1 MEELIRVHQL
11 KKFFP
16 IRRGI
21 FKGIVG
27 YVRAVEDVSFTL
39 PRKKVM
45 GLVGESG
52 CGKTTAGRTILRLLE
67 PTGGRILFEGRDITR
82 AGQEEIRKLRSKMQM
97 VFQDPG
103 ASLNP
108 RMRVGAIID
117 RAMTLHFPYKPQ
129 ERRERTLELM
139 EKVGLLPDHYTRYP
153 HELSGGQQQ
162 RVGIA
167 RALSV
172 EPSFIVLDE
181 PTSALDVSVQAQ
193 ILNLLKKIQREMDL
207 TLLFISHNLSVIDH
221 SCDRIAVMYAGKIVE
236 IADRDILF
244 RSPAHP
250 YTQSLLSA
258 IPEVGQKRT
267 KNRIILKGEIPSLS
281 NPPSGCRFHTRC
293 FARGGECDREEPE
306 LIEVEKDHFVS
317 CHLGGQARG

>member
-258 IPEVGQKRT
+258 IPEIGQKRT

>member
-117 RAMTLHFPYKPQ
+117 RAMTLHFPYRPQ

>member
-306 LIEVEKDHFVS
+306 LIEAEKDHFVS

>member
-258 IPEVGQKRT
+258 IPEIGQKRT

-306 LIEVEKDHFVS
+306 LIEAEKDHFVS

>member
-1 MEELIRVHQL
+1 MEDLIRVHQL

-21 FKGIVG
+21 LKRIVG
-27 YVRAVEDVSFTL
+27 YVRAVEEVSFTL
-39 PRKKVM
+39 QRKKVM

-67 PTGGRILFEGRDITR
+67 PTGGQILFEGKDITR
-82 AGQEEIRKLRSKMQM
+82 AGQEETRKLRSKMQM

-108 RMRVGAIID
+108 RMRVGTIID
-117 RAMTLHFPYKPQ
+117 RAITLHFPYKPR
-129 ERRERTLELM
+129 ERRERTIELM

-193 ILNLLKKIQREMDL
+193 ILNLLKKIQRDMDL

-258 IPEVGQKRT
+258 IPEIGQKRV
-267 KNRIILKGEIPSLS
+267 KDRIILKGEIPSLS
-281 NPPSGCRFHTRC
+281 NPPMGCRFHTRC
-293 FARGGECDREEPE
+293 FARVAGCDGEEPI
-306 LIEVEKDHFVS
+306 LVEVEKDHFVS
-317 CHLGGQARG
+317 CHLVGQAKG

>member
-1 MEELIRVHQL
+1 MAWWEKAVVE
-11 KKFFP
+11 K
-16 IRRGI
+16 RRG
-21 FKGIVG
+21 
-27 YVRAVEDVSFTL
+27 END
-39 PRKKVM
+39 P
-45 GLVGESG
+45 E
-52 CGKTTAGRTILRLLE
+52 LLE
-67 PTGGRILFEGRDITR
+67 PTGGRILFEGKDITR

-97 VFQDPG
+97 VFQDPN

-139 EKVGLLPDHYTRYP
+139 EKVGLLPDHYARYP

-244 RSPAHP
+244 RSPVHP
-250 YTQSLLSA
+250 YSQSLLSA
-258 IPEVGQKRT
+258 IPEIGQKRA

-293 FARGGECDREEPE
+293 FARGGGCDREEPE

-317 CHLGGQARG
+317 CHLGGQVRV

>member
-1 MEELIRVHQL
+1 MEELIRVHEL

-21 FKGIVG
+21 FKRIVG

-52 CGKTTAGRTILRLLE
+52 CGKTTVGRTILRLLE
-67 PTGGRILFEGRDITR
+67 PTGGRILFEGEDITG
-82 AGQEEIRKLRSKMQM
+82 AGPEETRKLRSKMQM

-108 RMRVGAIID
+108 RMRVGTIID
-117 RAMTLHFPYKPQ
+117 RAMTLHFGYKPR
-129 ERRERTLELM
+129 ERREKTIELM
-139 EKVGLLPDHYTRYP
+139 DKVGLLPDHYARYP

-193 ILNLLKKIQREMDL
+193 ILNLLKKIQKEMDL

-244 RSPAHP
+244 RSPVHP

-258 IPEVGQKRT
+258 IPEIGQKGA
-267 KNRIILKGEIPSLS
+267 KDRIILKGEIPSLS
-281 NPPSGCRFHTRC
+281 NPPTGCRFHTRC
-293 FARGGECDREEPE
+293 FARVEGCDGEEPK
-306 LIEVEKDHFVS
+306 LIEVEKEHFVS
-317 CHLGGQARG
+317 CHLVEQSKA